1 MKDIILATH
10 GNLSYEFKKTA
21 ELIVGPIKNVNCFG
35 MTKDKSS
42 IKAKEEIE
50 AMISSVDESN
60 LIVLTD
66 LFGGSATNIFTELLL
81 QGHHFTLL
89 SGLNLPMLLTLLTTD
104 SADLSTSDLVN
115 QLKNAGIAGIVDVG
129 EKVREG
135 VENNA

>member
-35 MTKDKSS
+35 M

-66 LFGGSATNIFTELLL
+66 LFGGSATNIFMELLL

-104 SADLSTSDLVN
+104 SADLSTSELVN